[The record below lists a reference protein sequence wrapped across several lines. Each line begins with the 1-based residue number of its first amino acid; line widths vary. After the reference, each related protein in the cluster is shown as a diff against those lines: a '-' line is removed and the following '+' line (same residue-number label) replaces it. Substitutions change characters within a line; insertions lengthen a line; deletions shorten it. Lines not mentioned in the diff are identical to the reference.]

1 MEVCVDSLESA
12 MNAAEGGASRIEL
25 CSSLALGGTT
35 PTLGLLKCI
44 KQKLPQLI
52 IFVLIRCRDG
62 DFLYTDDEVE
72 VMIEDVK
79 CLVGKGWAD
88 GIVIGCLAEHGNVH
102 TGHCKRLITAAK
114 DVSVGRKIDV
124 TFHRAFDM
132 ACCTLPDLVDTIIHI
147 GCSRILTSGQKNTAI
162 EGIPFIRELIEKFG
176 DRIVIMPGGGLNEG
190 NLGILLDSCVFEP
203 DTTNDTKSGKRK
215 YKGIQE
221 FHASAKTSKESR
233 MKYRNKS
240 LKMGSSSDEYTL
252 TLTSVEKVRKMVDI
266 FSQFCNLNA

>member
-1 MEVCVDSLESA
+1 
-12 MNAAEGGASRIEL
+12 
-25 CSSLALGGTT
+25 
-35 PTLGLLKCI
+35 
-44 KQKLPQLI
+44 
-52 IFVLIRCRDG
+52 
-62 DFLYTDDEVE
+62 
-72 VMIEDVK
+72 MIEDIK
-79 CLVGKGWAD
+79 CLVGKGRAD
-88 GIVIGCLAEHGNVH
+88 GIVIGCLEEHGNVQ

-114 DVSVGRKIDV
+114 DVSIGRKVDV

-132 ACCTLPDLVDTIIHI
+132 ACCTLPDLVDTIIHR

-190 NLGILLDSCVFEP
+190 NLGILLDSCFFEP
-203 DTTNDTKSGKRK
+203 DTTCDTKSGERK

-252 TLTSVEKVRKMVDI
+252 MLTSVEKVRKMVDI
-266 FSQFCNLNA
+266 FNQFGNLNA